1 MQGCGRES
9 LSFPHCSKTTSSF
22 RKMQHIERK
31 IQTRNLVNA
40 EANKL
45 YSLINEALADKVG
58 EKVIKFTPHK
68 TWTVKIRKIID
79 DIISESESNG
89 FRIWFQFGLD
99 WVWLCID
106 KTYKTSEASVGY
118 VKQDVFLCNLDGDIF
133 VADDRKTCELR
144 TDYTLDEFVSVQAE
158 IRELEE
164 KLSALKNQVREL
176 TV

>member
-1 MQGCGRES
+1 
-9 LSFPHCSKTTSSF
+9 
-22 RKMQHIERK
+22 MQHIERK

-58 EKVIKFTPHK
+58 EKVIKFTPYK

-99 WVWLCID
+99 WAWLCID
-106 KTYKTSEASVGY
+106 KTYRINDSVCDY
-118 VKQDVFLCNLDGDIF
+118 VKQEVFLCKFNSDIL
-133 VADDRKTCELR
+133 VADDRKTCEFR
-144 TDYTLDEFVSVQAE
+144 TDYTLNEYDSAQAE
-158 IRELEE
+158 IKELES
-164 KLSALKNQVREL
+164 KLSALKSQIREL
-176 TV
+176 TR